1 MQVSGLQLATV
12 VTQYSRINKG
22 DHPMSEANTAQAQPE
37 NQAEFVIQ
45 KVYFE
50 DTSFESPNSPI
61 IFKEEWS
68 PEANIDLNTESKKLD
83 DNTYQVALTVTV
95 TAKSKDKTAFV
106 AEVKQ
111 SGIFTVTGIDNEEQ
125 MGQILGAYCPSTLFP
140 YARETI
146 SGLVNRGGFPQLNL
160 APINFDALYAQG
172 LAQSQQDGADQVH

>member
-1 MQVSGLQLATV
+1 
-12 VTQYSRINKG
+12 
-22 DHPMSEANTAQAQPE
+22 MSETNTAQTPSE
-37 NQAEFVIQ
+37 TEGQAEFVIQ
-45 KVYFE
+45 KVYVE
-50 DTSFESPNSPI
+50 DTSFESPNSPV
-61 IFKEEWS
+61 IFKEDWS
-68 PEANIDLNTESKKLD
+68 PEASIDLNTESKKLD
-83 DNTYQVALTVTV
+83 DNTHLVTLTVTV

-111 SGIFTVTGIDNEEQ
+111 AGIFTVTGIDNEEQ

-172 LAQSQQDGADQVH
+172 LAQAQKGDSEQIH